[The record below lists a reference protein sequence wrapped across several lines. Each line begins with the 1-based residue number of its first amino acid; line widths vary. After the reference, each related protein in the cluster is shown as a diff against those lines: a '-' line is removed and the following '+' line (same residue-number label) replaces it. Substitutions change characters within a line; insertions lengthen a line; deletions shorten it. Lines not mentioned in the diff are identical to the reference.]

1 MGVVALD
8 HLQVTCPSGG
18 EDAARAFWGGLLGL
32 REVEKPAE
40 LASRGGCWF
49 RVGEGVGSVGLHVG
63 VQDPF
68 VPATKAHPA
77 LRVDTLEALS
87 ELAGRLAETGHEVE
101 WAEVPVAAARL
112 KTRDPFGN
120 LVELLVGTT
129 G

>member
-1 MGVVALD
+1 MTIVALD
-8 HLQVTCPSGG
+8 HLQVTCPPGG
-18 EDAARAFWGGLLGL
+18 EDQARAYWGGLLGL
-32 REVEKPAE
+32 EEVVKPAE

-49 RVGEGVGSVGLHVG
+49 RIGRVGLHVG

-68 VPATKAHPA
+68 VPADTAHPA
-77 LRVDTLEALS
+77 LRVETLEGLA
-87 ELAGRLAETGHEVE
+87 ELAAQLADAGYPVD
-101 WAEVPVAAARL
+101 WAEVPIAAARL